1 MTRRHE
7 RNHAT
12 TVLRQKR
19 RAFRKLVKVEALQDC
34 LDGLRSVDAFIADK
48 DATPDTVVSHILVT
62 MEWIAARN
70 IQVHGWIC
78 CGKYKHGIVHVP
90 SGIICMTIEPNELS
104 GLAMKPWPERVT
116 DALQRPAPTVLYHAT
131 TPRKVERYKQSG
143 GIHPP
148 VRGFDTLEAAQEWA
162 RLTAGRNIIMRITVE
177 HAQVLPDHHNA
188 LGLAW
193 WSPVKCSTYEFIG
206 AGS

>member
-90 SGIICMTIEPNELS
+90 SGIICMTIEPEELS
-104 GLAMKPWPERVT
+104 
-116 DALQRPAPTVLYHAT
+116 
-131 TPRKVERYKQSG
+131 
-143 GIHPP
+143 
-148 VRGFDTLEAAQEWA
+148 
-162 RLTAGRNIIMRITVE
+162 RL
-177 HAQVLPDHHNA
+177 LP
-188 LGLAW
+188 
-193 WSPVKCSTYEFIG
+193 
-206 AGS
+206 